1 MTIYQQIIDVCNGQE
16 GNIITTSHIK
26 EMVWM
31 KYKTNRTSVIP
42 SDYCYNRINEG
53 IRFNQHLF
61 IILNRGEY
69 KFIGEHY
76 PYSGFIFFQ
85 PKGTSEERVVGE
97 WRHGDY
103 YVWERI
109 ANIPDEKYRPELN
122 TNGGLNQAQIQL
134 LYEEYMRVLELEV
147 KIFGCQP
154 TETRHLIGRLGEF
167 KSALLT
173 NGTLARE
180 INQHGFDVIGASGRR
195 ISVKTTAQKSGFVSI
210 NQNTLDKVDDLI
222 ILQFHDGEFKT
233 MYHGTIHEA
242 VTVARTWKNTYEL
255 SVSKA
260 KKLMKDQRTK
270 TNQHMS

>member
-1 MTIYQQIIDVCNGQE
+1 MTIYQQIIDVCQDKE
-16 GNIITTSHIK
+16 GKILTTRHIK
-26 EMVWM
+26 DTVWM
-31 KYKTNRTSVIP
+31 KYKTNRSSVIP

-61 IILNRGEY
+61 VMLNRGEY
-69 KFIGEHY
+69 KFIGEQY
-76 PYSGFIFFQ
+76 PYSGLILFK

-97 WRHGDY
+97 WKHGDY

-122 TNGGLNQAQIQL
+122 TKGGLNQEQIQR
-134 LYEEYMRVLELEV
+134 LYEDYMQLLELEV
-147 KIFGCQP
+147 KIFDCQP

-173 NGTLARE
+173 KGTLARE
-180 INQHGFDVIGASGRR
+180 VNQHGFDVIGSSGRR

-222 ILQFHDGEFKT
+222 ILQYHDGEFKII
-233 MYHGTIHEA
+233 YYGTIREA
-242 VTVARTWKNTYEL
+242 VTVARTWENTYEL
-255 SVSKA
+255 SLSKA
-260 KKLMKDQRTK
+260 KKLMKDK
-270 TNQHMS
+270 TTS